1 MQTVDRIMK
10 EVNGRKEV
18 VELYVKIRFF
28 HRIKVLNRKLRDAKD
43 GENRNFKQMG
53 QFKYQFFEIY
63 QFEIDKYIF
72 FIAEDFEKG
81 NFG

>member
-1 MQTVDRIMK
+1 MK
-10 EVNGRKEV
+10 KVNGRKEV

-53 QFKYQFFEIY
+53 QFKY
-63 QFEIDKYIF
+63 
-72 FIAEDFEKG
+72 
-81 NFG
+81 